1 MLIDFEI
8 SREVDVSREVC
19 LWNTWDHE
27 HLYFVHK
34 QFEFAK
40 MLYEDSHVAFIR
52 TRVKVPFLPIHLN
65 CLHTMTSLKNGD
77 VMVIDTLPFG
87 VLSKLE
93 MRYIELSPTKTKLQ
107 NLYSLDVPIFFYPI
121 KSFIPRMIKK
131 WNDVNW
137 AEDLPLKIRRQQAI
151 NIGFRDFYGKDQNS
165 KGRGA
170 SLKLPLPRTKD
181 SILNIE

>member
-1 MLIDFEI
+1 MLINFEI
-8 SREVDVSREVC
+8 SREVNVSREVC

-52 TRVKVPFLPIHLN
+52 TKVKIPFLPIYLN

-93 MRYIELSPTKTKLQ
+93 MRYIELGTKKTKLQ
-107 NLYSLDVPIFFYPI
+107 NLYSLDVPVFFYPI
-121 KSFIPRMIKK
+121 KCLVPRIIQK
-131 WNDVNW
+131 WNDINW
-137 AEDLPLKIRRQQAI
+137 AEDLPIKMRRQKALDM
-151 NIGFRDFYGKDQNS
+151 GFRDFYGRDVNNKVRDPFL
-165 KGRGA
+165 R
-170 SLKLPLPRTKD
+170 LPLARTKD

>member
-1 MLIDFEI
+1 MLINFEI
-8 SREVDVSREVC
+8 CREIDVSRDVC

-34 QFEFAK
+34 QFKFAK

-52 TRVKVPFLPIHLN
+52 TRVKVPFLPIYLN

-77 VMVIDTLPFG
+77 VLVIDTLPFG

-93 MRYIELSPTKTKLQ
+93 MRYISLGPKKTRLH

-121 KSFIPRMIKK
+121 RNWAPKIIQK
-131 WNDVNW
+131 WNDINW
-137 AEDLPLKIRRQQAI
+137 AEDMPLKIRRQKAI
-151 NIGFRDFYGKDQNS
+151 DMGFRDFYGKDES
-165 KGRGA
+165 RREGEA
-170 SLKLPLPRTKD
+170 TLKLPLARTKD